1 MLKSGKTEHIPEN
14 IDYHVLTNYTP
25 NFDRFVLCPALIGSV
40 SDDEPGETPADPAQ
54 NGANAGGTQQP
65 STVNEPTET
74 SKPGE
79 PVPVSDGLPK
89 KGKKYTVK
97 GYQYKILKSSA
108 KTRTVSIVKSVRK
121 NRKQIVIPQN
131 ITIQGKRYVVTK
143 IEAGA
148 FRNMKTVRQVDIRAK
163 QIRTVGKQAFAGIW
177 KRAKIKVPASKYGAY
192 RKLLK
197 NRVGK
202 EVKIVKK

>member
-1 MLKSGKTEHIPEN
+1 MLNNH
-14 IDYHVLTNYTP
+14 TP
-25 NFDRFVLCPALIGSV
+25 NFDRFVLYPALIGSV
-40 SDDEPGETPADPAQ
+40 LDDGPGETPADPAQ
-54 NGANAGGTQQP
+54 NGANACGTQPP
-65 STVNEPTET
+65 SAGNGPKET
-74 SKPGE
+74 SKPNE
-79 PVPVSDGLPK
+79 SDPVSDELPK

-108 KTRTVSIVKSVRK
+108 KTRTVSVVKSVRK

-131 ITIQGKRYVVTK
+131 ITIRGKSYVVTK

-148 FRNMKTVRQVDIRAK
+148 VRNMKTARQVDIRAK
-163 QIRTVGKQAFAGIW
+163 QIRTIGKQAFTGIW
-177 KRAKIKVPASKYGAY
+177 KRAKIKVPASKYGVY

-202 EVKIVKK
+202 GMKVVKK